1 MPDLN
6 FILPH
11 WLSWGT
17 LLIFPA
23 VAMFMIARQKRR
35 GAPRRASLFIAY
47 LFWITAGLWGLH
59 RFYLRSLWGAVYLV
73 LMVGVL
79 YCNDVIRDRREDV
92 SRTNSAYEHIHH
104 TVERMRP
111 NPGVELPPEAAQRL
125 RNSEA
130 ELTKTKHDLDVAT
143 GELGY
148 WQLIS
153 RSLAIAIAALLALD
167 AVLLPMLTRRA
178 QARDD
183 ELLANAPP
191 EIAVP
196 DIPPAGTHEDPTVGV
211 HTRFTDAID
220 ALTGRIGEYVAYW
233 AMIAV
238 FVYYYEV
245 LARYVFNSP
254 TNWVHESMFLMFGM
268 QYMLSG
274 AYAHREDQHVRVDV
288 LYVKFSPRGKAIA
301 DIVTS
306 VFFFIF
312 ILTMVVTGWRFASD
326 AMNNGE
332 VSFTEW
338 AVQYWVVKL
347 TIPIGAGLLA
357 LQGLSKLIKDIVF
370 VARGRA

>member
-11 WLSWGT
+11 WLYWGT
-17 LLIFPA
+17 LLVFPA
-23 VAMFMIARQKRR
+23 VAMYMVARQKRR
-35 GAPRRASLFIAY
+35 GAPRRASLFVAY
-47 LFWITAGLWGLH
+47 LFWVTAGLWGLH
-59 RFYLRSLWGAVYLV
+59 RFYLKSMWGLIYLP
-73 LMVGVL
+73 LMVAIL
-79 YCNDVIRDRREDV
+79 YTNGVIRERREDV
-92 SRTNSAYEHIHH
+92 SRTNAAYETVHRS
-104 TVERMRP
+104 VERMRP
-111 NPGVELPPEAAQRL
+111 NPGVEISPEASQRL
-125 RNSEA
+125 RQAEA
-130 ELTKTKHDLDVAT
+130 KMNEAKGGLDVASA
-143 GELGY
+143 ELDR
-148 WQLIS
+148 WRMFSHALA
-153 RSLAIAIAALLALD
+153 LAIGALLVIDAL
-167 AVLLPMLTRRA
+167 LMPMLTRRA

-183 ELLANAPP
+183 ALLANAPP
-191 EIAVP
+191 EMEVP
-196 DIPPAGTHEDPTVGV
+196 DVPQAGTREDPTLGM
-211 HTRFTDAID
+211 HTRLTDAID
-220 ALTGRIGEYVAYW
+220 WFNGKIGEYVAYW

-274 AYAHREDQHVRVDV
+274 AYAYRDDQHVRVDV

-301 DIVTS
+301 DIITS

-312 ILTMVVTGWRFASD
+312 ILTMVFTGWRFADD
-326 AMNNGE
+326 AMNNSE

-338 AVQYWVVKL
+338 GVQYWLVKL

-370 VARGRA
+370 VTRGRA